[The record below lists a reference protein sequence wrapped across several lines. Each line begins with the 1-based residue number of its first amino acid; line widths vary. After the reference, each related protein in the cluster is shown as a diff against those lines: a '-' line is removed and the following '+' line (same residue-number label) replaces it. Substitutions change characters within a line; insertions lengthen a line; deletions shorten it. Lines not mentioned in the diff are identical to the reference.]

1 MSAIPKIIFCDIGGV
16 LLSNG
21 WGHLSRQE
29 AAKTFQIDY
38 DDMDYLHDFIFN
50 TYEIGSITLDEYLD
64 VVVFNKPRNFTRE
77 SFKDFMYEQSVELP
91 GTLSWLKEWKL
102 QNNHVRMIA
111 INNEGKELNNY
122 RIKKFKLHECFD
134 AFVSSCEVGMRK
146 PDPGIFRLALG
157 VAHAE
162 AGDCLYFD
170 DRPILAEAARKLGM
184 NAYHHQTFEQTKA
197 ILEGS

>member
-1 MSAIPKIIFCDIGGV
+1 MALPKIIFCDIGGV

-29 AAKTFQIDY
+29 AASKFRIDY
-38 DDMDYLHDFIFN
+38 AEMDYLHDFIFN

-64 VVVFNKPRNFTRE
+64 VVVFNKPRNFPRD

-91 GTLSWLKEWKL
+91 GMLSWLKEWKL
-102 QNNHVRMIA
+102 QNNHVRIIA
-111 INNEGKELNNY
+111 VNNEGRELNNY
-122 RIKKFKLHECFD
+122 RVKKFKLHECFD

-162 AGDCLYFD
+162 AGDCMYFD
-170 DRPILAEAARKLGM
+170 DRPILAEAARKIGI
-184 NAYHHQTFEQTKA
+184 NAYHHQSFEQTKE
-197 ILEGS
+197 ILSM

>member
-1 MSAIPKIIFCDIGGV
+1 MADPKIIFCDIGGV

-21 WGHLSRQE
+21 WGHASRQD
-29 AAKTFQIDY
+29 AAKKFSINY
-38 DDMDYLHDFIFN
+38 EEMDYLHDFIFN

-64 VVVFNKPRNFTRE
+64 VVVFNKTRNFTRD
-77 SFKDFMYEQSVELP
+77 SFKDFMFDQSVELP
-91 GTLSWLKEWKL
+91 GMLAWLKEWKQ
-102 QNNHVRMIA
+102 QNSHVRIIA
-111 INNEGKELNNY
+111 VNNEGRELNNF
-122 RIKKFKLHECFD
+122 RVKKFKLHECFD

-170 DRPILAEAARKLGM
+170 DRAILAEAARKIGI
-184 NAYHHQTFEQTKA
+184 NAYTHESFEKTRA
-197 ILEGS
+197 IIEGN